1 MQEIA
6 NGTHSYQQLNE
17 IMPLIYKRFTDKT
30 AEEWRQI
37 YKSLQLLE
45 FLVKNGSERVID
57 DARSHLGLLRMLKQ
71 FHYIDPN
78 GKDQGVNVRNRAQE
92 LSKLLSDVDA
102 IRSERKKARANRNK
116 YGGVE
121 GGGGFGGSGNR
132 YGGFSSDEASYGN
145 YGGQVYG
152 DGGGFGGQENSSN
165 FHDTQRRGDQF
176 EEYDEGD
183 EVSAPV
189 RPTRTT
195 KTTVALST
203 STRAAQKAPARVKEP
218 EEDLLGFDEP
228 ASSSANGKAP
238 AMSNN
243 DFGDFGAPAAAD
255 EDDFDDFQSA
265 SPGVAQP
272 PIGGLASLSP
282 PPPTTSTTTSSTQY
296 AAPKPLA
303 AHQTPNYTNI
313 FATTSPAP
321 SGTITPSSSTTFTS
335 TPPQAAAAPKPA
347 PYKPTGPNYF
357 TSVPVAPVTGSTTPS
372 FTSSTSTSTSA
383 FSSLT
388 PQPRASSTQSAFSAA
403 NLGKPT
409 TSSQSKPASSN
420 TDAFSNLWTT
430 ASSKAGVQTKN
441 ANADRGPNL
450 ADLAKQKS
458 SAGIWGMASQPAGK
472 NGGQSQSQ
480 GTGAGTGNGTI
491 GNGLDDLLG

>member
-71 FHYIDPN
+71 FHYIDQN

-102 IRSERKKARANRNK
+102 IRAERKKARANRNK
-116 YGGVE
+116 YSGVE
-121 GGGGFGGSGNR
+121 GGGGFGGSESR
-132 YGGFSSDEASYGN
+132 YGGFSSEEAGYGSYA
-145 YGGQVYG
+145 GQVYG

-165 FHDTQRRGDQF
+165 FHDTQRRGEHF

-183 EVSAPV
+183 EVSSPA
-189 RPTRTT
+189 RTTRTSR
-195 KTTVALST
+195 TTGGAST
-203 STRAAQKAPARVKEP
+203 STRVAPKAPAKAKEP
-218 EEDLLGFDEP
+218 EPDLLGFDEEP
-228 ASSSANGKAP
+228 APTSTHGKAP
-238 AMSNN
+238 ATSNN
-243 DFGDFGAPAAAD
+243 DFGEFGAPAAAD

-265 SPGVAQP
+265 TSPGVSQP
-272 PIGGLASLSP
+272 PTGGLSSLSP
-282 PPPTTSTTTSSTQY
+282 PPQTTSTTTSNTQF

-303 AHQTPNYTNI
+303 AHQAPNYTNI
-313 FATTSPAP
+313 FATKSPAP
-321 SGTITPSSSTTFTS
+321 SATMTPSSSTTVS
-335 TPPQAAAAPKPA
+335 SLPPQAAAAPKPA
-347 PYKPTGPNYF
+347 PYRPSGPNYF
-357 TSVPVAPVTGSTTPS
+357 TSVPIAPVTGSGAPS
-372 FTSSTSTSTSA
+372 ITSPGAASA

-388 PQPRASSTQSAFSAA
+388 PQPRASSAQSAFSAA

-409 TSSQSKPASSN
+409 TSSQPKPAAGS
-420 TDAFSNLWTT
+420 TDAFSNLWST

-441 ANADRGPNL
+441 ANANKGPNL

-458 SAGIWGMASQPAGK
+458 SAGIWGMGSTPAGS
-472 NGGQSQSQ
+472 NGQAAPKSTGQS
-480 GTGAGTGNGTI
+480 AGNGF
-491 GNGLDDLLG
+491 DDLLG

>member
-92 LSKLLSDVDA
+92 LSKMLGDVDA
-102 IRSERKKARANRNK
+102 IRAERKKARANRNK

-121 GGGGFGGSGNR
+121 GGGGFGASGNR
-132 YGGFSSDEASYGN
+132 YGGFSNEDAGYGSYQ
-145 YGGQVYG
+145 GQVYG

-176 EEYDEGD
+176 EEYDEAD
-183 EVSAPV
+183 EVSSTA
-189 RPTRTT
+189 RTTRT
-195 KTTVALST
+195 KST
-203 STRAAQKAPARVKEP
+203 SAKPSSSGTTAAPKASAKAKEP

-228 ASSSANGKAP
+228 ASISTNGKAP
-238 AMSNN
+238 ATSAND
-243 DFGDFGAPAAAD
+243 DFGDLSGPAAAD

-265 SPGVAQP
+265 TSPGVPRP
-272 PIGGLASLSP
+272 PVATLSSLSP
-282 PPPTTSTTTSSTQY
+282 PPQTTSTTTSNTQF
-296 AAPKPLA
+296 AAPKPSA
-303 AHQTPNYTNI
+303 AHQGPNYTNI
-313 FATTSPAP
+313 FSTTSPAP
-321 SGTITPSSSTTFTS
+321 STTMTPSTSATFSSP
-335 TPPQAAAAPKPA
+335 PPQAAAAPKPA
-347 PYKPTGPNYF
+347 PYKPSGPNYF
-357 TSVPVAPVTGSTTPS
+357 TSVPVANSTGASVTSPGAS
-372 FTSSTSTSTSA
+372 SA

-388 PQPRASSTQSAFSAA
+388 PQPRASSTTSAFSAA

-409 TSSQSKPASSN
+409 ASSQPKPAAAGAGAGA
-420 TDAFSNLWTT
+420 DAFSNLWST

-441 ANADRGPNL
+441 ANANKGPNL

-458 SAGIWGMASQPAGK
+458 SAGIWGMAGQQAGQQRTST
-472 NGGQSQSQ
+472 GGS
-480 GTGAGTGNGTI
+480 
-491 GNGLDDLLG
+491 GLDDLLG